1 MACFDSN
8 DRGCGGCRCCIGC
21 LPLAAKC
28 SLMEQQPAEYNRFVF
43 VGIYKH
49 RRFLFDGGT
58 VNATATISL
67 TADPNFEREELPSSW
82 VADLYDPFHDI
93 RSLEITQQ
101 KVYPDGEQFIYQL
114 RLPPSEEV
122 RLEVRLYHD
131 RMTLLH
137 LQNIA
142 SGNDMVLEFRN
153 GPNITHVLQSSRAA
167 PKTFFDFDIVP
178 TQVSR
183 RVKITASSP
192 SSSSSSI
199 WCAIFGAADGY
210 VQITAKSLQEKT
222 FPQTM
227 SLPFAAPSV
236 TSKFN
241 ASGVT
246 VCVLIFL
253 MVIVCLT
260 FCVGG

>member
-1 MACFDSN
+1 VGCVKGGKDDRGCTDACNACVSPGCINTLALCAGNTSCQGDDAMHCEEGCGKCMACFDSN

-21 LPLAAKC
+21 LPLAAKS

-49 RRFLFDGGT
+49 RRFWFDRGT

-67 TADPNFEREELPSSW
+67 TADPDFEREELPSSW

-114 RLPPSEEV
+114 RLPPSEEL

-137 LQNIA
+137 LQNIV

-167 PKTFFDFDIVP
+167 PKTFFDFDIV
-178 TQVSR
+178 QVSSWHDR
-183 RVKITASSP
+183 THREEDQNLLHHGT
-192 SSSSSSI
+192 
-199 WCAIFGAADGY
+199 
-210 VQITAKSLQEKT
+210 
-222 FPQTM
+222 
-227 SLPFAAPSV
+227 SV
-236 TSKFN
+236 
-241 ASGVT
+241 
-246 VCVLIFL
+246 
-253 MVIVCLT
+253 
-260 FCVGG
+260 VGRALAH